1 MSRAKKRYGQ
11 HFLHDRG
18 TIERIVNAID
28 PRPGDRIVEVGPGR
42 GAISASLLS
51 KAGRLDAIEIDPDVV
66 PGLTAR
72 CEGLGQLDVHLADAL
87 EFDFRALR
95 GDGPPLRLVGNL
107 PYNVSTPLL
116 FHFVSQI
123 DAFSSMHFM
132 LQKEVVT
139 RMAAAPGGKEYGRLT
154 VMLAPWVRV
163 ESLFDIGTGAFT
175 PPPKVVSTFFA
186 LHPHASS
193 AVRHRRPRRIRPRG
207 VGRVLAAAQDA
218 AERPFQ
224 PARQGRDRGGR
235 CRPRRPRRDAGA
247 GTICGARGPVAALGP
262 LRALRRPPVKLS
274 PRRAMPSGCQ
284 PQLVPRGAGPIIST
298 IRTRTGPPETTNE
311 QILEDPDLPGPDR
324 GKRESRGARHGRSP
338 PAPVPA

>member
-28 PRPGDRIVEVGPGR
+28 PKPGERIVEVGPGR

-51 KAGRLDAIEIDPDVV
+51 KAGQLDAIEIDPDVV
-66 PGLTAR
+66 PGLTVR
-72 CEGLGQLDVHLADAL
+72 CEGLGRLDVHLADAL

-139 RMAAAPGGKEYGRLT
+139 RMAATPGGKEYGRLT

-186 LHPHASS
+186 LHPHASPPFAIADHGAFARVVS
-193 AVRHRRPRRIRPRG
+193 AAFSQRRKTLRNALSGLLDKDAISAAG
-207 VGRVLAAAQDA
+207 VDPGARAETLAPERFAALAAQL
-218 AERPFQ
+218 
-224 PARQGRDRGGR
+224 
-235 CRPRRPRRDAGA
+235 PRS
-247 GTICGARGPVAALGP
+247 GP
-262 LRALRRPPVKLS
+262 
-274 PRRAMPSGCQ
+274 
-284 PQLVPRGAGPIIST
+284 
-298 IRTRTGPPETTNE
+298 
-311 QILEDPDLPGPDR
+311 
-324 GKRESRGARHGRSP
+324 
-338 PAPVPA
+338 